1 MKNAKASDYWRH
13 VYEYS
18 EKNLYK
24 NYISKLIVNDCN
36 GFTGEVEMSPGI
48 TILCGL
54 NGVGKSSLI
63 ANIKTSLG
71 LFDSS
76 IVSKNKFTDR
86 IDAKIVIE
94 GEEFDEIPSG
104 KDAASVCYIDSD
116 QALECLKYWE
126 QSNIEELLEAE
137 EPFEFSK
144 AQLEEL
150 SELVGKEYLSCS
162 SYEISDQEKPFV
174 PVFFKI
180 SESEKQIEYDST
192 GMGIGE
198 HFIIYM
204 YYILEKLDNNTILII
219 EEPESYIS
227 VLSQRHFMNYLAKI
241 ISDKKISVVITS
253 HSPHIIN
260 MVRKDNIRL
269 LIKLNGEL
277 VIYTPGEQN
286 EAESVLGI
294 EYKKIENIIE
304 CKNTIATIFVEDYA
318 ARIFLENLLDIEFPY
333 IRNNI
338 DVISVKG
345 ESDITNRLSFP
356 YSEFMSHRLIGIYD
370 ADIQNTDSEKTVMEK
385 ANWPVL
391 FLPIGECVEKD
402 IFNYLK
408 INDHIDLLCAALNIK
423 DKNWFKAMLS
433 KTMYDDHH
441 DKFINLCN
449 YIDKPKAEFVKAYYL
464 CWKNEH
470 EEKIKSFCESLFAEL
485 FSDQDSIDVN
495 SVIKNKKVYAISK

>member
-1 MKNAKASDYWRH
+1 MKNVKASDYWRH

-36 GFTGEVEMSPGI
+36 GFTGEVELSTGI

-63 ANIKTSLG
+63 ANIKSSLG
-71 LFDSS
+71 LSDSS

-86 IDAKIVIE
+86 IDAKIVID

-137 EPFEFSK
+137 EPFKFSK
-144 AQLEEL
+144 AQVEEL
-150 SELVGKEYLSCS
+150 SELVGKEYLSLS
-162 SYEISDQEKPFV
+162 SYEISDQEKTFV

-180 SESEKQIEYDST
+180 SESKKQIEYDST

-227 VLSQRHFMNYLAKI
+227 VFSQRQFMNYLAKI
-241 ISDKKISVVITS
+241 ISEKKISVVITS

-277 VIYTPGEQN
+277 SIYTPGKQN
-286 EAESVLGI
+286 DAEDVLGI
-294 EYKKIENIIE
+294 EYKKIEYI
-304 CKNTIATIFVEDYA
+304 NTKATIFVEDYA
-318 ARIFLENLLDIEFPY
+318 ARIFLENLLDIESPD
-333 IRNNI
+333 IRNNT

-345 ESDITNRLSFP
+345 ESDITNRLTFP
-356 YSEFMSHRLIGIYD
+356 RSEFMSHILIGIYD
-370 ADIQNTDSEKTVMEK
+370 ADLQNTKCEQTIRSKV
-385 ANWPVL
+385 NWPVL
-391 FLPIGECVEKD
+391 FLPIDECVEKD
-402 IFNYLK
+402 IFNYLTV
-408 INDHIDLLCAALNIK
+408 NDHIDLLCAALNIK

-433 KTMYDDHH
+433 KTMYDNYH
-441 DKFINLCN
+441 DKFINLCK

-470 EEKIKSFCESLFAEL
+470 EEKIKSFCESLFAL
-485 FSDQDSIDVN
+485 FFSDQDSIDVN
-495 SVIKNKKVYAISK
+495 SVIKNKKECAISK